1 MSEPLQR
8 RTVQVRSPWFGGA
21 LVVGAFVVYATTLRS
36 YFQGDDYEAVLDVVR
51 RGPRLSWLTQTGA
64 GLHVRPVLWLHLWAS
79 HRVFGMDPLG
89 WHVTNVLSHA
99 VVAWLVAVLADVL
112 LRGAGQ
118 EDLRRVVPPIAG
130 ALFLVSPAH
139 AETVS
144 WIVARVDLI
153 TATFCILSLLAWIR
167 WQRSG
172 GAWVVASFVA
182 FALALYTKEAVLS
195 FPVVLLA
202 HSLWHLPPKGDGRA
216 VALRR
221 TAVGLAPPVALLVA
235 YLVRYVYLDDQ
246 FVAGEG
252 ATLTADGPVLVGR
265 RGVQV
270 VLRSVLP
277 PMPSGAWIAVGAVAV
292 GLVAVVAMAWR
303 RWELGPQVR
312 PHLRTFGFLV
322 SAVAV
327 MVAPVARLGVSPFTT
342 AGDRLAYVPSVFST
356 IAVAMVVGLVVQR
369 LPRIGRVLVPALVV
383 VAALLLVVANGTYV
397 RGGQMMEGVV
407 GSQGEWPVDQPVVAL
422 AVPDTLEGSW
432 GARDALGSSLVLVH
446 GWSDPAAYHEV
457 SAVQMQRWDDTIT
470 VRRGSCTRCLV
481 LHLDAPKA
489 RFMWPAQADVPVRT
503 SGTQTTVTRIGDRDL
518 EVRIDPGAD
527 LSRYWYVSGG
537 RYVRLAPLASLPR

>member
-1 MSEPLQR
+1 MA
-8 RTVQVRSPWFGGA
+8 VRSPWFGGA
-21 LVVGAFVVYATTLRS
+21 LVLGSLAVFATTLWS

-64 GLHVRPVLWLHLWAS
+64 GLHVRPVLWLDLWAS
-79 HRVFGMDPLG
+79 HRVFGMHPLG
-89 WHVTNVLSHA
+89 WHLSNVVLHA
-99 VVAWLVAVLADVL
+99 LVAWLVAVLADVL

-118 EDLRRVVPPIAG
+118 EELRRIVPPIAG
-130 ALFLVSPAH
+130 VLFLVSPAH

-153 TATFCILSLLAWIR
+153 TGTFCIVSLLAWIR

-172 GAWVVASFVA
+172 GAWAVASFA
-182 FALALYTKEAVLS
+182 SFALALYTKEAVLS

-202 HSLWHLPPKGDGRA
+202 HSLWHLPPRGDGRT

-221 TAVGLAPPVALLVA
+221 AAVGLAPQLGLLTL

-252 ATLTADGPVLVGR
+252 ATIAADGPLLVVR
-265 RGVQV
+265 RGLQV

-277 PMPSGAWIAVGAVAV
+277 SMTTPAWLAVGAVA
-292 GLVAVVAMAWR
+292 LVLVVLLAAGWK
-303 RWELGPQVR
+303 RWDLGPVVR
-312 PHLRTFGFLV
+312 PHVRTFGFLL

-356 IAVAMVVGLVVQR
+356 IAVSMVVGLVVQR
-369 LPRIGRVLVPALVV
+369 LPRFGRVLVPALVV
-383 VAALLLVVANGTYV
+383 VATLLLVVANGTYV
-397 RGGQMMEGVV
+397 RGGRMMEGVV
-407 GSQGEWPVDQPVVAL
+407 GSQGRWPVDQPVVAL

-470 VRRGSCTRCLV
+470 VRGGSCARCLV

-489 RFMWPAQADVPVRT
+489 RFVWPAAVDVPVRT
-503 SGTQTTVTRIGDRDL
+503 AGTDTTVTRVGDRDL
-518 EVRIDPGAD
+518 EVRIDADAD
-527 LSRYWYVSGG
+527 LSQYWYVSGG
-537 RYVRLAPLASLPR
+537 RYVRLAPLGSLPR